1 MKTKNT
7 ETSFDI
13 FAVYALTNEEMITV
27 RGGSDSD
34 PINPP
39 TAPPIKI

>member
-27 RGGSDSD
+27 RGGGDD
-34 PINPP
+34 LPTYP

>member
-13 FAVYALTNEEMITV
+13 FAVYALTSEEMINV
-27 RGGSDSD
+27 RGGHDD
-34 PINPP
+34 IPANPTQPP
-39 TAPPIKI
+39 TKI